1 MNIKK
6 LTEDYRK
13 HFETY
18 GRQMETFP
26 DDGKKRTWKNMLSCP
41 NYLKQVVRPVLD
53 TLAEVLLQY
62 GFKPTTD
69 SYAMYGEYYRI
80 KAGVMLVGGF
90 SMNGNFEL
98 VFTPLFHGRPCGKGM
113 VVSDMKQLCGLVE
126 NQFRER
132 NADRMDKSP
141 SGTDALS

>member
-1 MNIKK
+1 MDIKK

-13 HFETY
+13 HFEAY
-18 GRQMETFP
+18 DRQMETFP
-26 DDGKKRTWKNMLSCP
+26 ADGKKRRRKDAVSCP

-53 TLAEVLLQY
+53 ALAEVLPQY

-80 KAGVMLVGGF
+80 KAGVTLVGGF
-90 SMNGNFEL
+90 SVNGNFEL
-98 VFTPLFHGRPCGKGM
+98 VFTPLFHGRPCGKG
-113 VVSDMKQLCGLVE
+113 VTVSDMGQLCGLVE

-132 NADRMDKSP
+132 GADRMDKSP
-141 SGTDALS
+141 SGTDDLL

>member
-1 MNIKK
+1 MKMDIKK

-13 HFETY
+13 HFEAY
-18 GRQMETFP
+18 DLQMGTFP
-26 DDGKKRTWKNMLSCP
+26 ADGKKRMRNNAVSCP
-41 NYLKQVVRPVLD
+41 SYLKQVVRPVLD
-53 TLAEVLLQY
+53 ALAKALPQY

-80 KAGVMLVGGF
+80 KTGVTLVGGF
-90 SMNGNFEL
+90 SMNENFEL

-132 NADRMDKSP
+132 
-141 SGTDALS
+141 DANKDG